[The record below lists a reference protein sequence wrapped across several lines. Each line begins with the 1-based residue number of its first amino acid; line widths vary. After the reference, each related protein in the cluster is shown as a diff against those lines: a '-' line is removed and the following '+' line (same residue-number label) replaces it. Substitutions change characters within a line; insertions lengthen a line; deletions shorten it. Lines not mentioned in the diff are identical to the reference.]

1 MSTKSSGFGDQSHLP
16 QPLQRKGRAY
26 GPGVRTIIGVERSGS
41 VIGGNGDGSG
51 NGFGNGNANATG
63 NRNGSTPRLRP
74 PPILSLFP
82 HPNQSTSTTSAEMNM
97 QGLADRRKGALTYA
111 KNPGFTLPTK
121 IDEASTGEEEEE
133 GGAEVN
139 DIPFYKPYRPG
150 LGGPHLAGPSQA
162 SRSRRHSLERGFDS
176 SSPRRGTAS
185 PTPSKA
191 AKILQAQVGIPLRTS
206 SSLYNEEHRESGEHL
221 PEAFDISER
230 EGRTEIRDS
239 KPNILSSPQSIS
251 SPSTMRSRSRS
262 RGGSVSSYQTNAT
275 SLPALQK
282 TGVLEDGEVLEPL
295 NEEDIDPGSFDL
307 VAATE
312 TGGKR
317 YSLETRSEQL
327 FSTEHLRIIFSD
339 PSLLLRFTSFLGAHR
354 PSSIPIL
361 IYYLDA
367 VKALKAISYS
377 NAIAEALEPIPG
389 FDFTATAASK
399 TMSSV
404 LEEKAAKAFDVL
416 VREDLPAY
424 ITWAYIQTVSIS
436 IQRRI
441 TGTLPAHL
449 REASEGLAE
458 VFCLTD
464 PSRPDNPI
472 VFASEEFHRTTQY
485 GMSYVLGRNCRFL
498 QGPKTNP
505 FSVRRIREK
514 IEAGQ
519 EHCET
524 FLNYRRDGSPF
535 MNLLMCAPLCDS
547 RGTIRYFIGAQVDIS
562 GLVKECSELES
573 LQRLV
578 AADKLAEER
587 EAEQAANPDVEL
599 EELPAPP
606 PKDEFQEL
614 SEMLNMQELDTVR
627 KWGGRMHKET
637 EEDHPD
643 SNFQKGNW
651 HKPRLHIKS
660 TSPENLN
667 TQLGRVSGKLGGI
680 YENYLL
686 VRPYPSLRVLFASP
700 TLRVPGILQSPF
712 MAKIGGSNRVREEL
726 TQALA
731 DGRGVTAKVRWVT
744 KDDLDGRP
752 RWIHCT
758 PLIGSNGLIGVWMI
772 VIVDD
777 EASQH
782 NSKRYRLAP
791 AVDPRF
797 GRTIPFTGKAESSAG
812 SIRDFSIIHNDAS
825 SFQPRTPRSHK
836 SVDLDDEGS
845 MRSGSPYTLRI
856 D

>member
-1 MSTKSSGFGDQSHLP
+1 MSKKSVGTGDKP
-16 QPLQRKGRAY
+16 QPLHLQRQGRAY
-26 GPGVRTIIGVERSGS
+26 GSGIDAR
-41 VIGGNGDGSG
+41 VYLGGNGNG
-51 NGFGNGNANATG
+51 NGTG
-63 NRNGSTPRLRP
+63 IGSAAQLKS
-74 PPILSLFP
+74 PPIFSLFP
-82 HPNQSTSTTSAEMNM
+82 HPNQSTSTTSAEMNA
-97 QGLADRRKGALTYA
+97 QTLADRRAGMHPYGKIPT
-111 KNPGFTLPTK
+111 FTPPIK
-121 IDEASTGEEEEE
+121 IDEAGPGEE
-133 GGAEVN
+133 GGAEVQ

-150 LGGPHLAGPSQA
+150 LGGSQV
-162 SRSRRHSLERGFDS
+162 SGSQQGNR
-176 SSPRRGTAS
+176 PRRLSLDRAFDPNSSRKAS
-185 PTPSKA
+185 PAPETP
-191 AKILQAQVGIPLRTS
+191 AKVLQAQVEIPQRTS
-206 SSLYNEEHRESGEHL
+206 SSLYNEEHRDPIEHQQENFEI
-221 PEAFDISER
+221 PER
-230 EGRTEIRDS
+230 EERVEIRDS
-239 KPNILSSPQSIS
+239 KPSMLSSQQSMS
-251 SPSTMRSRSRS
+251 SPSTGRSRSRA
-262 RGGSVSSYQTNAT
+262 GSVSSYQTNAT
-275 SLPALQK
+275 SLPPLQK
-282 TGVLEDGEVLEPL
+282 TGVLEDGEILEPL
-295 NEEDIDPGSFDL
+295 NEDDVDPGSFDL

-312 TGGKR
+312 TGGR
-317 YSLETRSEQL
+317 RFSLETRSEQL

-339 PSLLLRFTSFLGAHR
+339 PSLLLRFTSFLGAQR
-354 PSSIPIL
+354 PGSIPIL

-377 NAIAEALEPIPG
+377 NAIAEALEPIAG
-389 FDFTATAASK
+389 FDFTSTSASK
-399 TMSSV
+399 TMSAE

-424 ITWAYIQTVSIS
+424 ITWTYIQTVSIS

-514 IEAGQ
+514 IESGQ

-578 AADKLAEER
+578 TEYELAEER
-587 EAEQAANPDVEL
+587 EAERAANPNAIPEA
-599 EELPAPP
+599 LPALP

-627 KWGGRMHKET
+627 RWGGRMHKET
-637 EEDHPD
+637 EENHPD

-651 HKPRLHIKS
+651 HKPRLHIGS
-660 TSPENLN
+660 ISPDVMNPN
-667 TQLGRVSGKLGGI
+667 PVAGRISGKLGGI

-686 VRPYPSLRVLFASP
+686 VRPYPSLRILFASP
-700 TLRVPGILQSPF
+700 TLRVPGILQSLF

-744 KDDLDGRP
+744 KDDLEGRP

-758 PLIGSNGLIGVWMI
+758 PLIGSNGAIGVWMI

-777 EASQH
+777 ESLQQ
-782 NSKRYRLAP
+782 NNKKYRLAP

-797 GRTIPFTGKAESSAG
+797 GRSIPFTSKADSSAG
-812 SIRDFSIIHNDAS
+812 SIRDFSLVNHGLSDNRAGAGHP
-825 SFQPRTPRSHK
+825 PRTPRSPR
-836 SVDLDDEGS
+836 SFEGDDGS
-845 MRSGSPYTLRI
+845 LRSGSPYTLRI